1 MNRKQYKRYHS
12 PVIAAEREKVEA
24 ELSAMNPLE
33 PEVRHFLS
41 FEGFAELY
49 LRMRDLYPTQLEA
62 YERLEDFYI
71 TITGKRRYSEF
82 SSFRRVLN
90 RTPGPPDRLPGI
102 RGDTPG
108 LAEPVSGHRD
118 GTPALPAGIHH
129 RGQQRVHSECGGCSY
144 RRHL

>member
-1 MNRKQYKRYHS
+1 MSSRKMNICDEREQRRLADYAERSKCASKMNRKQYKRYHS

-33 PEVRHFLS
+33 P
-41 FEGFAELY
+41 EGFAELY

-90 RTPGPPDRLPGI
+90 RKL
-102 RGDTPG
+102 
-108 LAEPVSGHRD
+108 
-118 GTPALPAGIHH
+118 
-129 RGQQRVHSECGGCSY
+129 
-144 RRHL
+144 

>member
-1 MNRKQYKRYHS
+1 MNRKQFKHFHS
-12 PVIAAEREKVEA
+12 SVIEAEREKVEA
-24 ELSAMNPLE
+24 ELSAMDQLS

-41 FEGFAELY
+41 FDGFAELF

-90 RTPGPPDRLPGI
+90 RLRN
-102 RGDTPG
+102 
-108 LAEPVSGHRD
+108 
-118 GTPALPAGIHH
+118 
-129 RGQQRVHSECGGCSY
+129 SE
-144 RRHL
+144 R

>member
-1 MNRKQYKRYHS
+1 MSSRKMNRKQYKRYHS
-12 PVIAAEREKVEA
+12 P
-24 ELSAMNPLE
+24 MNPLE

-90 RTPGPPDRLPGI
+90 RTRNI
-102 RGDTPG
+102 R
-108 LAEPVSGHRD
+108 
-118 GTPALPAGIHH
+118 
-129 RGQQRVHSECGGCSY
+129 
-144 RRHL
+144 

>member
-1 MNRKQYKRYHS
+1 MSKKMNRKQYKRYHS

-24 ELSAMNPLE
+24 ELSAMNPLD

-90 RTPGPPDRLPGI
+90 RYSNQNYYI
-102 RGDTPG
+102 CK
-108 LAEPVSGHRD
+108 
-118 GTPALPAGIHH
+118 AL
-129 RGQQRVHSECGGCSY
+129 RKK
-144 RRHL
+144 

>member
-1 MNRKQYKRYHS
+1 MSSRKMNRKQYRRYHS

-24 ELSAMNPLE
+24 ELKAMNPLE

-71 TITGKRRYSEF
+71 T
-82 SSFRRVLN
+82 
-90 RTPGPPDRLPGI
+90 
-102 RGDTPG
+102 
-108 LAEPVSGHRD
+108 
-118 GTPALPAGIHH
+118 LPANAGT
-129 RGQQRVHSECGGCSY
+129 RNSVRFGGY
-144 RRHL
+144 

>member
-12 PVIAAEREKVEA
+12 PVITAEREKVEA
-24 ELSAMNPLE
+24 ELAAMDPLS

-41 FEGFAELY
+41 FEGFVELY

-71 TITGKRRYSEF
+71 TGRRRYSEF

-90 RTPGPPDRLPGI
+90 RLLHKR
-102 RGDTPG
+102 
-108 LAEPVSGHRD
+108 S
-118 GTPALPAGIHH
+118 
-129 RGQQRVHSECGGCSY
+129 
-144 RRHL
+144 

>member
-1 MNRKQYKRYHS
+1 MNICDKREQRPIADYAERSKGAPKMNRKQYKRYHS

-24 ELSAMNPLE
+24 ELKAMDPLM

-71 TITGKRRYSEF
+71 SITGKRRYSEF

-90 RTPGPPDRLPGI
+90 RI
-102 RGDTPG
+102 RN
-108 LAEPVSGHRD
+108 R
-118 GTPALPAGIHH
+118 
-129 RGQQRVHSECGGCSY
+129 
-144 RRHL
+144 